1 MSREGDSTS
10 VRYAKLRL
18 AEYQPGQP
26 LTNEERRQLLDDAD
40 LVAKSEEADAARW
53 TAILDANGIKRTS
66 APVKPTPRGS
76 TPPSQSVAHLRRLF
90 GDERDPARWEKM
102 PAPMQRAIARAK
114 AQAGVGLAPHEA
126 RCLEG
131 SGTEVGML
139 GGRIYAKMKKG

>member
-1 MSREGDSTS
+1 MSDAQTVKIPADLLPADGRFGCGPSKVRNDQIDALATIAKYESDEAQRVAQLDVMYGRSTS
-10 VRYAKLRL
+10 
-18 AEYQPGQP
+18 
-26 LTNEERRQLLDDAD
+26 T
-40 LVAKSEEADAARW
+40 
-53 TAILDANGIKRTS
+53 
-66 APVKPTPRGS
+66 PVKPTPRGS